1 MGQLNSAIFFYNY
14 GMTQLIFALLCMCSI
29 AQLSVAQASRTDT
42 TSPCTIKE
50 VLNHA
55 GWEIPALAGAKL
67 KAHAR
72 YKGAGIPEDV
82 FVDIIESQSPEASF
96 TYVGLRSCET
106 AVLTIR
112 PVDVTRIEQFT
123 MNDHIF
129 GYLVTGTL
137 VGVDTQGHRIQ
148 AASEEIVYYYDP
160 DGSGKFKIMKYAGA
174 LNFKIVIPDWA
185 KQAPSP
191 SKTRR

>member
-1 MGQLNSAIFFYNY
+1 M
-14 GMTQLIFALLCMCSI
+14 
-29 AQLSVAQASRTDT
+29 
-42 TSPCTIKE
+42 
-50 VLNHA
+50 H
-55 GWEIPALAGAKL
+55 
-67 KAHAR
+67 
-72 YKGAGIPEDV
+72 
-82 FVDIIESQSPEASF
+82 
-96 TYVGLRSCET
+96 
-106 AVLTIR
+106 
-112 PVDVTRIEQFT
+112 
-123 MNDHIF
+123 DHIF